1 MIFKNFGDALL
12 WYIVSENPLSEQHRY
27 SDVYKE
33 LCNSKSLSKLGIKK
47 CTKKYL
53 DNTPFYHARKI
64 NQNISFDKKW
74 MSVAPLK
81 GAFDYANNWVDDL
94 NEIAILPVNPGKIKV
109 AYKIQDLLPILES
122 WLETNSFH
130 FDTQFYRLEN
140 RIKSEKEHII
150 LFDEYPLP
158 LIK

>member
-1 MIFKNFGDALL
+1 MIFKNFGDAIL

-33 LCNSKSLSKLGIKK
+33 LYNSKSLSKLGIKK

-53 DNTPFYHARKI
+53 DNTPLYHARKI
-64 NQNISFDKKW
+64 NQNISPDKKW

-81 GAFDYANNWVDDL
+81 GAFNYASNWIDDV
-94 NEIAILPVNPGKIKV
+94 NEIAILPVDPTKIKI
-109 AYKIQDLLPILES
+109 AYKIQDLLPIIES
-122 WLETNSFH
+122 WLQLHSFH
-130 FDTQFYRLEN
+130 FDTEFYRLEN

-150 LFDEYPLP
+150 LFDQYPLP